1 MKSKIIASVR
11 PLGLGDTSAS
21 ELAKQSQKTNFNLS
35 KKCLLLCLLVSAGI
49 SAQNNPIKPASDFF
63 PKEKAKVLVV
73 GTFHFDYPNLD
84 AHKTTDDNK
93 IDVLREPKKSQVN
106 ELVAYIKKFKPTKI
120 VIEAMPDWKAGEKL
134 IRYKKGE
141 FRNERDE
148 RYQLGMRIAT
158 EMNLDT
164 IYGIDAIPF
173 DDELTKQNPA
183 YFEKFFDGFDFKS
196 DDPYAAQITQWYN
209 YEESLLPKT
218 NLLQYFKRFNSRETH
233 QLTYGAYLVGDFKL
247 DDTRGADILSIWWY
261 NRNLRI
267 FRKVQQ
273 ITQGPQDRILMI
285 YGNGHAAVLRQLFE
299 CSPEYEFVE
308 FDSVK

>member
-1 MKSKIIASVR
+1 MKKM
-11 PLGLGDTSAS
+11 
-21 ELAKQSQKTNFNLS
+21 
-35 KKCLLLCLLVSAGI
+35 LLLCLLASAGLT
-49 SAQNNPIKPASDFF
+49 AQNNPTRGKAEQGEAKPASDFF
-63 PKEKAKVLVV
+63 PKQKAQILVV
-73 GTFHFDYPNLD
+73 GTFHFDYPGLD
-84 AHKTTDDNK
+84 VHKTSDDNK
-93 IDVLREPKKSQVN
+93 IDVLREPKKSEVS

-120 VIEAMPDWKAGEKL
+120 VLEAMPEWKAGEKL
-134 IRYKKGE
+134 ARYKKGE

-148 RYQLGMRIAT
+148 RYQLGLRIAT

-164 IYGIDAIPF
+164 VYSIDAIPF
-173 DDELTKQNPA
+173 DDELSKQNPA
-183 YFEKFFDGFDFKS
+183 YFEKFFDGFDFKT
-196 DDPYAAQITQWYN
+196 DDPYAAKIFEWYN

-218 NLLQYFKRFNSRETH
+218 NLLQYFKRFNSRESH

-273 ITQGPQDRILMI
+273 ITTPQDRILMI

-299 CSPEYEFVE
+299 CSPEYQFVE
-308 FDSVK
+308 FDSLK